1 VRKEVLASCCVLLLS
16 ACGGGG
22 GGSGGMT
29 DPGTPAPTTSFSGTV
44 TYQGQP
50 LAGATVVAYSTN
62 GNNIAGTAIT
72 DSAGHY
78 SFSGLDVSCTDDCVA
93 VFNFFA
99 FKPGYALAPAL
110 SGDPSGN
117 HASLQWGVQGYG
129 WNVASGDAVVRAGY
143 NGAFTNPDNDTGAP
157 INFSVLTFT
166 SLAGDSQTNGDF
178 VAYDALHPVVQLAV
192 TGQSTSYA
200 AGDDAALHAGVA
212 WPAARF
218 LDNGDGTVNDT
229 LTGLVWLKDAGCLA
243 PGAWATALSEVA
255 ALKSGQC
262 GLGDGSTAGQWRLPN
277 LNELASLVDASSS
290 APAVTGPFA
299 NLPGAAPGSVYW
311 TSTPYWQGAGS
322 ATFSAWA
329 IRLSDGRY
337 VNGNDAN
344 GSNVMASASNGVWA
358 VKGASG
364 AAVTLMSTGA
374 IVPFGAADDATLA
387 LGAPIPQSR
396 MVDNGDG
403 TVTDTVTGL
412 VWLKQADC
420 ISATWSGALAAIA
433 QLGSGQC
440 GLADG
445 STAGQWRMPNRA
457 EMQSLEDRGQNNH
470 ALYFDETFTTAFPN
484 AIPTQSAIFVSMPEF
499 QYYWTST
506 TDAASPSEAWTVFS
520 CDFGVY
526 DTAKSAAGY
535 SLAVRGPAS

>member
-1 VRKEVLASCCVLLLS
+1 VSKGVLASCCMVLLS
-16 ACGGGG
+16 ACGGG

-29 DPGTPAPTTSFSGTV
+29 DPATPPPTTGFSGTV
-44 TYQGQP
+44 TYRGQP
-50 LAGATVVAYSTN
+50 LAGATVIAYSTN
-62 GNNIAGTAIT
+62 GNDIAGTAVT

-78 SFSGLDVSCTDDCVA
+78 AFSGLDVSCTDDCVA

-117 HASLQWGVQGYG
+117 RASLEWSVQAYG

-143 NGAFTNPDNDTGAP
+143 NGAFTNPDNGTGAP
-157 INFSVLTFT
+157 INFSVITFT

-178 VAYDALHPVVQLAV
+178 LAYDAVNPVTRLAA
-192 TGQSTSYA
+192 TGQSISYA

-212 WPAARF
+212 WPATRF
-218 LDNGDGTVNDT
+218 VDNGDGTVADL
-229 LTGLVWLKDAGCLA
+229 LTGLVWLRDAACLA
-243 PGAWATALSEVA
+243 PAVWAAALSEVA
-255 ALKSGQC
+255 ELKSGQC
-262 GLGDGSTAGQWRLPN
+262 GLSDGSAAGQWRLPN
-277 LNELASLVDASSS
+277 LNELASLLDASRS
-290 APAVTGPFA
+290 APAVGGPFA
-299 NLPGAAPGSVYW
+299 NLPGAAGGSVYW

-337 VNGNDAN
+337 INGDDAN

-358 VKGASG
+358 VKGTSG
-364 AAVTLMSTGA
+364 AAVTLMATGA
-374 IVPFGAADDATLA
+374 LVPFGAGDDATLA
-387 LGAPIPQSR
+387 RGAPIPQSR
-396 MVDNGDG
+396 MIDNGDG
-403 TVTDTVTGL
+403 TVTDAATGL

-433 QLGSGQC
+433 GLSSGQC
-440 GLADG
+440 GLTDG

-457 EMQSLEDRGQNNH
+457 EMQSLADRGQNNH
-470 ALYFDETFTTAFPN
+470 ALYFDETFTTAFAG

-499 QYYWTST
+499 EYYWTST
-506 TDAASPSEAWTVFS
+506 TDAASAGEAWTVFS

-526 DTAKSAAGY
+526 DTAKSASGY